1 MNTREYNF
9 WFVFKRAEDVPGEWV
24 GHCLDLDVVTQGTSL
39 EHALSML
46 GEACLMT
53 VCDDIRSQREPL
65 DRRAPQSYWDIMY
78 NMVQHGR
85 SVDFHS
91 LDEKR
96 VGFVACQV
104 QFKCQFVQPSRTQ
117 EIPEGQ
123 GASPIVPLTWAE
135 VTSKA
140 QDCRC

>member
-24 GHCLDLDVVTQGTSL
+24 GHCLDIDVVTQGTSL
-39 EHALSML
+39 EHALAML

-53 VCDDIRSQREPL
+53 VCDDIGSHREPL

-91 LDEKR
+91 LDEKS

-104 QFKCQFVQPSRTQ
+104 QFKCQFVQPSRAQ
-117 EIPEGQ
+117 EILGQ
-123 GASPIVPLTWAE
+123 VANPIVPLTWAE